1 MLRLALISIF
11 ALFLSACESN
21 PPAPVIDRKP
31 QTSKPK
37 PTTSSAKNNSVIKN
51 ADGKDWRPDT
61 YIVKKGDTL
70 FSIGLEYGF
79 EYKEIAAA
87 NNINEPYTILIGQ
100 KLNLASLKAKSET
113 AENGQTTQNQTEDGV
128 VLTPIG
134 SETAVIATKAPE
146 IKPTE
151 TKPTLS
157 AVTPVLSEP
166 KALRETYSLEA
177 FNRTAAV
184 KIAENKAVETN
195 KAVEAKPAESKAT
208 EAKPN
213 ESKSSEAKASDT
225 KITEVKTGDEESITW
240 AWPTQ
245 GKVVANFNE
254 ATNKGLDI
262 GGSTGQAIQAASSG
276 KVIYSGSDLRGYGK
290 LVIIKHNKTYLSVYA
305 HNSKIIVKEGQI
317 VALGQK
323 IAEMGNTD
331 SNSVKLHFEIRRL
344 GKSVDPAR
352 YLNQN

>member
-1 MLRLALISIF
+1 MMRLVLISLFAIF
-11 ALFLSACESN
+11 LNACESN
-21 PPAPVIDRKP
+21 PPAPVVDRKP
-31 QTSKPK
+31 QTSKAK
-37 PTTSSAKNNSVIKN
+37 PASTKNNTTIKT

-70 FSIGLEYGF
+70 FSIGLENGF

-87 NNINEPYTILIGQ
+87 NRINEPYTIHIGQ
-100 KLNLASLKAKSET
+100 KLNLAALKAKPET
-113 AENGQTTQNQTEDGV
+113 AENTQPAQNPAEDGV

-134 SETAVIATKAPE
+134 AESPVIASKSPE
-146 IKPTE
+146 IKTTQP
-151 TKPTLS
+151 KPTLPT
-157 AVTPVLSEP
+157 APPVLSEP
-166 KALRETYSLEA
+166 KALRETYSTEA
-177 FNRTAAV
+177 FNRAAV
-184 KIAENKAVETN
+184 VKVAENKAAETN
-195 KAVEAKPAESKAT
+195 KAVDAKPADNKSAESKT
-208 EAKPN
+208 SDAKTTD
-213 ESKSSEAKASDT
+213 SKTSDT
-225 KITEVKTGDEESITW
+225 KTTDAKAGDDESITW

-262 GGSTGQAIQAASSG
+262 GGSSGQTIQAASSG

-290 LVIIKHNKTYLSVYA
+290 LVIIKHSKTYLSVYA

-331 SNSVKLHFEIRRL
+331 SSSVKLHFEIRRL

>member
-1 MLRLALISIF
+1 MMRLVLIGAI

-21 PPAPVIDRKP
+21 PPAPVVDRKP

-37 PTTSSAKNNSVIKN
+37 PASAKSNAVIKT

-70 FSIGLEYGF
+70 FSIGLENGF

-87 NNINEPYTILIGQ
+87 NRINEPYTIHIGQ
-100 KLNLASLKAKSET
+100 KLNLAALKAKPET
-113 AENGQTTQNQTEDGV
+113 AENTQPAPSAAEDGV

-134 SETAVIATKAPE
+134 AESPVIANKSPEVKTTQPKPILPVAP
-146 IKPTE
+146 
-151 TKPTLS
+151 
-157 AVTPVLSEP
+157 AVLSEP

-184 KIAENKAVETN
+184 KVAENKAAETN
-195 KAVEAKPAESKAT
+195 KAVEAKPADNKSAESKT
-208 EAKPN
+208 SDAKTTD
-213 ESKSSEAKASDT
+213 SKTSDT
-225 KITEVKTGDEESITW
+225 KTTDAKAGDDESITW

-262 GGSTGQAIQAASSG
+262 GGSSGQAIQAASSG

-290 LVIIKHNKTYLSVYA
+290 LVIIKHSKTYLSVYA

-331 SNSVKLHFEIRRL
+331 SSSVKLHFEIRRL

-352 YLNQN
+352 YLNPN

>member
-1 MLRLALISIF
+1 MLRLFLISLF
-11 ALFLSACESN
+11 AFVLNACESN
-21 PPAPVIDRKP
+21 PPAPVIDRLP
-31 QTSKPK
+31 QSSKPK
-37 PTTSSAKNNSVIKN
+37 APVVAPANTKNNTVIKTAN
-51 ADGKDWRPDT
+51 GKDWRPDS

-70 FSIGLEYGF
+70 FSIGLEFGF

-87 NNINEPYTILIGQ
+87 NHINEPYPIQIGQ
-100 KLNLASLKAKSET
+100 KLNLSNLKAKSE
-113 AENGQTTQNQTEDGV
+113 AVENGQPAPIQAEDGV
-128 VLTPIG
+128 VVTPINA
-134 SETAVIATKAPE
+134 ETAVKTSE
-146 IKPTE
+146 IKPSEIKAVE
-151 TKPTLS
+151 TKPIQS
-157 AVTPVLSEP
+157 SVTPILSEP

-177 FNRTAAV
+177 FNRVTAV
-184 KIAENKAVETN
+184 KTAENKAAETS
-195 KAVEAKPAESKAT
+195 KAVESKPAENKPT
-208 EAKPN
+208 ETKP
-213 ESKSSEAKASDT
+213 AD
-225 KITEVKTGDEESITW
+225 DEDITW
-240 AWPTQ
+240 GWPTQ
-245 GKVVANFNE
+245 GKVVAQFNE

-262 GGSTGQAIQAASSG
+262 SGSTGQAINAASGG

>member
-1 MLRLALISIF
+1 MMRLVLMGVI

-21 PPAPVIDRKP
+21 PPAPVVDRKP
-31 QTSKPK
+31 QSSKPK
-37 PTTSSAKNNSVIKN
+37 PASTKSSTAIKT

-61 YIVKKGDTL
+61 YVVKKGDTL

-87 NNINEPYTILIGQ
+87 NNINEPYTIQIGQ

-113 AENGQTTQNQTEDGV
+113 AENAQAAPSAAEDGV

-134 SETAVIATKAPE
+134 AESPVIASKSAEVKTTQA
-146 IKPTE
+146 
-151 TKPTLS
+151 KPTLPV
-157 AVTPVLSEP
+157 APAVLSEP
-166 KALRETYSLEA
+166 KALRETYSLEV
-177 FNRTAAV
+177 FNRTAV
-184 KIAENKAVETN
+184 IKIAENKVAEPKTAENKVAETN
-195 KAVEAKPAESKAT
+195 KTVEAKAAETKAS
-208 EAKPN
+208 
-213 ESKSSEAKASDT
+213 ESKASDT
-225 KITEVKTGDEESITW
+225 KAADAKAGDEESITW

-262 GGSTGQAIQAASSG
+262 GGSAGQSIQAASSG

-290 LVIIKHNKTYLSVYA
+290 LVIIKHSKTYLSVYA

-331 SNSVKLHFEIRRL
+331 SNIVKLHFEIRRL

>member
-1 MLRLALISIF
+1 MLRLVLISIF
-11 ALFLSACESN
+11 ALFLIACESN
-21 PPAPVIDRKP
+21 PPAPVVDRKP
-31 QTSKPK
+31 QSSKPK
-37 PTTSSAKNNSVIKN
+37 PAGTKSNTAIKT

-70 FSIGLEYGF
+70 FSIGLENGF
-79 EYKEIAAA
+79 EYKDIAAT
-87 NNINEPYTILIGQ
+87 NNINEPYTIQIGQ
-100 KLNLASLKAKSET
+100 KLNLASLKAKPDS
-113 AENGQTTQNQTEDGV
+113 AENTQPAQSTAEDGV

-134 SETAVIATKAPE
+134 AESPVIASKSSEVKT
-146 IKPTE
+146 TQ
-151 TKPTLS
+151 TKPTFPV
-157 AVTPVLSEP
+157 APAVLSEP

-177 FNRTAAV
+177 FNRAAV
-184 KIAENKAVETN
+184 IKIAENKVAEPKAAETN
-195 KAVEAKPAESKAT
+195 KAVEAKPADNKAPES
-208 EAKPN
+208 
-213 ESKSSEAKASDT
+213 KASDT
-225 KITEVKTGDEESITW
+225 KVADAKAGDEESITW

-262 GGSTGQAIQAASSG
+262 GGSTGQAINAASSG

>member
-1 MLRLALISIF
+1 MMRLVLISLFAIF
-11 ALFLSACESN
+11 LNACESN
-21 PPAPVIDRKP
+21 PPAPVVDRKP
-31 QTSKPK
+31 QSSKAK
-37 PTTSSAKNNSVIKN
+37 PAITKSNTAIKT

-70 FSIGLEYGF
+70 FSIGLENGF
-79 EYKEIAAA
+79 EYKEIAVA
-87 NNINEPYTILIGQ
+87 NRINEPYTIHIGQ
-100 KLNLASLKAKSET
+100 KLNLATLKAKPET
-113 AENGQTTQNQTEDGV
+113 AENTQPAQNPAEDGV

-134 SETAVIATKAPE
+134 AESPVIANKSPE
-146 IKPTE
+146 VKTTQP
-151 TKPTLS
+151 KPTLP
-157 AVTPVLSEP
+157 AAPHVLSEP

-177 FNRTAAV
+177 FNKVAV
-184 KIAENKAVETN
+184 VKMAENKAAETN
-195 KAVEAKPAESKAT
+195 KAVEAKPADNKSAESKT
-208 EAKPN
+208 RDAKTTDF
-213 ESKSSEAKASDT
+213 KTSDT
-225 KITEVKTGDEESITW
+225 KTTDAKAGDDESITW
-240 AWPTQ
+240 AWPAK

-262 GGSTGQAIQAASSG
+262 GGSSGQAIQAASSG

-290 LVIIKHNKTYLSVYA
+290 LVIIKHSKTYLSVYA

-331 SNSVKLHFEIRRL
+331 SSSVKLHFEIRRL